1 MILKIRSK
9 VEPTIRRT
17 DVHNHQEFIKAK
29 LREMRLGISSNN
41 LKQSI

>member
-29 LREMRLGISSNN
+29 LKEMRLGITNKN
-41 LKQSI
+41 ITTN